1 MKGSH
6 WLTRLPSMVSLVPTP
21 SKDMIGYYK
30 IVLAFAFSGPMSMVG
45 QSEVF
50 VVKKK
55 PPEFA
60 TSPSASVARVV
71 YLGFKWFL
79 VTSPCCSPPN
89 S

>member
-1 MKGSH
+1 
-6 WLTRLPSMVSLVPTP
+6 
-21 SKDMIGYYK
+21 MIGCYK

-71 YLGFKWFL
+71 
-79 VTSPCCSPPN
+79 S
-89 S
+89 